1 MGPNRT
7 TSNPFLSSPA
17 SFERLDNKPDA
28 KPPVSSMETTVTTQ
42 EINSSWENFLT
53 PTPIESK
60 PIHLESNVEIGGLT
74 EISFVKPQVEEQL
87 RATESIPEPMKDVI
101 RPKISPPIESTIG
114 TTINVTK
121 KVTRISFGTGKD
133 VKTAIFDLF
142 KTYVLFKVESP
153 EEKKKKEAQKDNKK
167 KSAPA
172 TFSTSS
178 MSNDALSKRASQADD
193 INRRLKNTN
202 LSFEG
207 VLNTDGSVRA
217 DIQAILD
224 KVNSELA
231 EADIKRKKDAAMQA
245 AAGNSKKGGGARG
258 PRVSTNLNLSAED
271 ANNVTKLLG

>member
-7 TSNPFLSSPA
+7 TANPFLKSPS
-17 SFERLDNKPDA
+17 SFERLDSSFDNKPA
-28 KPPVSSMETTVTTQ
+28 VSAMETTVTTQ
-42 EINSSWENFLT
+42 EISSSWESFLT

-60 PIHLESNVEIGGLT
+60 PIHIESNVEIGGLT
-74 EISFVKPQVEEQL
+74 EISFVRTQVEKEPQSV
-87 RATESIPEPMKDVI
+87 ESIPEPLKEVI
-101 RPKISPPIESTIG
+101 KPKISLPIESTIG

-121 KVTRISFGTGKD
+121 KVTKLSFGTGKD

-153 EEKKKKEAQKDNKK
+153 EEKKKKEAQEDNKK

-172 TFSTSS
+172 PFATSS
-178 MSNDALSKRASQADD
+178 VSNDALSRRASQAED

-207 VLNTDGSVRA
+207 VLNTDGTVRA

-231 EADIKRKKDAAMQA
+231 EADIKRKKDAAMNSA
-245 AAGNSKKGGGARG
+245 TGTSKKGGGARG